1 MDMISDVNFWREFI
15 TVGAFALFAGIACW
29 AYSQKRKP
37 EFAAISQQVVQ
48 DDDTTGFEERLR

>member
-15 TVGAFALFAGIACW
+15 TVGGFALFSGIAGW

-37 EFAAISQQVVQ
+37 EFAAISQHVVQ
-48 DDDTTGFEERLR
+48 DDDTTGFEERLK